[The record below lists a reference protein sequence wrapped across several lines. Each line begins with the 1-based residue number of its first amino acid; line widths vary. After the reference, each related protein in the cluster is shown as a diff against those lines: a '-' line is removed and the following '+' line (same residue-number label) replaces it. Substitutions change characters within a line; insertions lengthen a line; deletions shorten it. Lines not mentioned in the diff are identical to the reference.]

1 MTIGTRSEP
10 RRSIRRH
17 LIAGVA
23 AVILLTGGLGGWA
36 TTTEISG
43 AVIAQG
49 VVVVESDV
57 KKVQHPTGGIV
68 SELLVHQGSQ
78 VKAGDLLIRLDDTQ
92 TRANL
97 AIITHNLDENAARQ
111 ARDEAE
117 REGET
122 EITFRPDLLA
132 RMNDPQVAHAVE
144 GERKLFEIR
153 RSAREGQRAQ
163 LRERIAQAR
172 EEIQGAQT
180 QYDARVRQLEWI
192 KKELQGLHQ
201 LWDKGLVPFSRVAA
215 QEREASRLEGERG
228 QLLAAMAQARGKI
241 AETELQILQVDQD
254 MRSEVG
260 KDLAE
265 IRAKTAELIE
275 KKVAAEDQLKH
286 IDIRAP
292 QSGLVHQLT
301 VHTVGGVIDKGEQ
314 IMLIVPET
322 DALMVEAKI
331 QPEDIAEVEYGQLAW
346 LRFSAFNQRTTPEL
360 NGTVSRV
367 SADVSTDPKGGPTY
381 YTIRIT
387 VSETEYAKLG
397 GLKLVPGMP
406 VETFVRTNPRTVM
419 SYLIRP
425 IHDQILRAFREK

>member
-1 MTIGTRSEP
+1 MTIGTRSKV
-10 RRSIRRH
+10 RRSIRGH
-17 LIAGVA
+17 LAAGVA
-23 AVILLTGGLGGWA
+23 AVIVLTGGFGGWA

-49 VVVVESDV
+49 VVVVESNV

-68 SELLVHQGSQ
+68 SKLLVREGSQ

-92 TRANL
+92 IRANV

-117 REGET
+117 REGES
-122 EITFRPDLLA
+122 EITFPPDLLA
-132 RMNDPQVAHAVE
+132 RMNDPQVAHTVE
-144 GERKLFEIR
+144 GERKIFEIR
-153 RSAREGQRAQ
+153 RSAREGQKAQ

-192 KKELQGLHQ
+192 KKELQGLNE
-201 LWDKGLVPFSRVAA
+201 LWDKKLVPFTRVAA
-215 QEREASRLEGERG
+215 QEREASRLEGDRG

-275 KKVAAEDQLKH
+275 KKVAAEDLLMR

-301 VHTVGGVIDKGEQ
+301 AHTVGGVIDKGEQ
-314 IMLIVPET
+314 IMLIVPEA

-367 SADVSTDPKGGPTY
+367 SADISTDPKGGPTY

-387 VSETEYAKLG
+387 VPETEYAKLG

-406 VETFVRTNPRTVM
+406 VETFVQTKPRTVM

-425 IHDQILRAFREK
+425 IHDQIMRTFREK